1 MRLYRSRVEDI
12 AKKTVKDLTEG
23 EHIEVLPTNQL
34 EAVAD
39 LEAVMVE
46 YLKREHRLRDAVRE
60 QMATLRIPYS
70 EYGKT
75 RSRIAREWGHPM
87 GSQVERYL
95 ATQFVESFMVSPYIE
110 EVFSSDGAMKSII
123 QEVLVEFNVDEGAL
137 RDEAREKIK
146 NIPENS
152 SEYEIRF
159 EQALREVRV
168 RHGLI
173 IEKNNRR

>member
-12 AKKTVKDLTEG
+12 AKKVIKDLTEE
-23 EHIEVLPTNQL
+23 EHIEVLPANQL

-60 QMATLRIPYS
+60 QMVALRIPYS
-70 EYGKT
+70 DYGTT

-110 EVFSSDGAMKSII
+110 EVFSTDSAMKRII
-123 QEVLVEFNVDEGAL
+123 QETLVEFNVDEGEL

-152 SEYEIRF
+152 SEYEIRL
-159 EQALREVRV
+159 EQALREVRI